1 MNTTEERMKASDYEK
16 GMERIEVITRYA
28 TENGGFKAI
37 GKDLLDEYLSLA
49 SSAADYED
57 KVLKILPL
65 KEPTPLLLLI
75 EDAMHKRRMKQRDL
89 ARELE
94 VSEARISDILRGK
107 TNIGMSL
114 AKKIHKK
121 LGIDGNFI
129 LENA

>member
-1 MNTTEERMKASDYEK
+1 MYTTEERMKASDYEK

-37 GKDLLDEYLSLA
+37 EKDLLDEYLSLA

>member
-1 MNTTEERMKASDYEK
+1 MNKTEEKMKVHDYQK
-16 GMERIEVITRYA
+16 AMERIEVITRQA
-28 TENGGFKAI
+28 TENGGFKEI

-49 SSAADYED
+49 SDAADYED
-57 KVLKILPL
+57 KIFKLLPL
-65 KEPTPLLLLI
+65 KEPTPLVLLI

-89 ARELE
+89 ARELD

-107 TNIGMSL
+107 ANIGMTL

-121 LGIDGNFI
+121 LGIDGNLI

>member
-1 MNTTEERMKASDYEK
+1 MKASDYEK

-28 TENGGFKAI
+28 TENGGFKSI

>member
-1 MNTTEERMKASDYEK
+1 
-16 GMERIEVITRYA
+16 
-28 TENGGFKAI
+28 
-37 GKDLLDEYLSLA
+37 
-49 SSAADYED
+49 
-57 KVLKILPL
+57 
-65 KEPTPLLLLI
+65 
-75 EDAMHKRRMKQRDL
+75 MHKRRMKQRDL

>member
-1 MNTTEERMKASDYEK
+1 MYTTEEKMKASDYEK
-16 GMERIEVITRYA
+16 VMGRIEEITRYA

-37 GKDLLDEYLSLA
+37 EKDLLDEYLSLA

-65 KEPTPLLLLI
+65 KEPTPLILLI

>member
-1 MNTTEERMKASDYEK
+1 MYTTEEKINASDYK
-16 GMERIEVITRYA
+16 KIMERIEVITRKA
-28 TENGGFKAI
+28 TEVGGFKVFD
-37 GKDLLDEYLSLA
+37 KDLLDEYLSLA

>member
-1 MNTTEERMKASDYEK
+1 MKASDYEK
-16 GMERIEVITRYA
+16 AMERIEVITRYA

-121 LGIDGNFI
+121 LGIDGNLI

>member
-1 MNTTEERMKASDYEK
+1 MNKTEEKMKVHDYQK
-16 GMERIEVITRYA
+16 AMERIEVIMRHA
-28 TENGGFKAI
+28 TENGGFKEI

-49 SSAADYED
+49 SDAADYED
-57 KVLKILPL
+57 KIFKLLPL
-65 KEPTPLLLLI
+65 KEPTPLVLLI

-89 ARELE
+89 ARELD

-107 TNIGMSL
+107 ANIGMTL

-121 LGIDGNFI
+121 LGIDGNLI

>member
-1 MNTTEERMKASDYEK
+1 MSSTKEKNKAGDYK
-16 GMERIEVITRYA
+16 HIMERIEVITQKA
-28 TENGGFKAI
+28 TEVGSFKELDR
-37 GKDLLDEYLSLA
+37 DLLDEYLTLA
-49 SSAADYED
+49 TSAANYED
-57 KVLKILPL
+57 NVLHILPL
-65 KEPTPLLLLI
+65 REPTRLVVLI

-107 TNIGMSL
+107 SNIGLSL

-121 LGIDGNFI
+121 LGIDGNLI

>member
-1 MNTTEERMKASDYEK
+1 MNAKEERMKASDYEK

-28 TENGGFKAI
+28 SENGGFKAI

-65 KEPTPLLLLI
+65 KEPTPLILLI

-121 LGIDGNFI
+121 LGIDGNLI

>member
-1 MNTTEERMKASDYEK
+1 MYTTEERMKASDYEK

-121 LGIDGNFI
+121 LEIGR
-129 LENA
+129 AHV

>member
-1 MNTTEERMKASDYEK
+1 MKASDYEK

>member
-1 MNTTEERMKASDYEK
+1 MYTTEERMKASDYEK

>member
-1 MNTTEERMKASDYEK
+1 MYTTEEKTNASDYK
-16 GMERIEVITRYA
+16 KIMERIEVITRKA
-28 TENGGFKAI
+28 TEVGGFKVI
-37 GKDLLDEYLSLA
+37 DKDLLDEYLTLA
-49 SSAADYED
+49 TSAADYED

-65 KEPTPLLLLI
+65 KEPTPLVVLI

-107 TNIGMSL
+107 ANIGMSL

-121 LGIDGNFI
+121 LGIDGNLI